1 MRGIVPLIG
10 FPTAV
15 VTYERSE
22 RFAGESKYPLKKML
36 SFAWDG
42 ITSFSTKPLSLITGV
57 GVGIGFL
64 SGLGFLASL
73 ICLCCKVAVA
83 GWVWVLIS
91 VWLALGIQLVALGLV
106 GAYVGKTYGEVKA
119 RPRYHIEMLLD
130 AAQTQKA

>member
-1 MRGIVPLIG
+1 MVNSISVSYTHLDVYKRQ
-10 FPTAV
+10 
-15 VTYERSE
+15 
-22 RFAGESKYPLKKML
+22 
-36 SFAWDG
+36 
-42 ITSFSTKPLSLITGV
+42 KPLSLITGV
-57 GVGIGFL
+57 GVGVGFL
-64 SGLGFLASL
+64 SGLGFLAAL

>member
-1 MRGIVPLIG
+1 
-10 FPTAV
+10 
-15 VTYERSE
+15 
-22 RFAGESKYPLKKML
+22 ML

-42 ITSFSTKPLSLITGV
+42 ITSFSTKPLSLITGI

-64 SGLGFLASL
+64 SGLGLLAAL

-83 GWVWVLIS
+83 GRVWVLIS

-106 GAYVGKTYGEVKA
+106 GAYVGETYGEVKA

-130 AAQTQKA
+130 SSEPAKA